1 MDQAECRDTAEDFQK
16 RHERRAEALRT
27 YHDKLSVLIRSH
39 PSQRSNKVKDAR
51 WGLALL
57 NKNPLFD
64 NEDAEYKFVQKSSD
78 GVFGNHFVCFSRTTT
93 KRRETCLL
101 RLLSSTERL
110 ITKIRSYV
118 HILL

>member
-64 NEDAEYKFVQKSSD
+64 NEDAEYKFVQKFRR
-78 GVFGNHFVCFSRTTT
+78 GFWQPLCVFFEDHDQ
-93 KRRETCLL
+93 ETRNMLVAFA
-101 RLLSSTERL
+101 EQ
-110 ITKIRSYV
+110 YGAFDY
-118 HILL
+118 